1 MKTIKLLS
9 LFIVATVIFSSCD
22 AIADTLSKDV
32 DGTMNIDFTT
42 TGEPITAPDGLQKAN
57 NATNAD
63 IIIYNQPFSI
73 SDVRTELKKYGLDVR
88 NFYKI
93 TITSATF
100 TLPTTADAQKF
111 AGAKILVYDMLLGQQ
126 EGTITS
132 NTFNLVVKDQNVL
145 FNTIRF
151 WATSH
156 VKITNPIQLPKG
168 LDVKVKI
175 NYTAKVSAISNPDLR
190 DLEIPE

>member
-9 LFIVATVIFSSCD
+9 FFIVATVIFSSCD
-22 AIADTLSKDV
+22 AIADSLSKEV

-42 TGEPITAPDGLQKAN
+42 TGEPLTAPDGLQKAN

-63 IIIYNQPFSI
+63 IIIYNEPFQLSE
-73 SDVRTELKKYGLDVR
+73 VRDELKKYGLDIH
-88 NFYKI
+88 NFRDL

-111 AGAKILVYDMLLGQQ
+111 AGAKILVYDQLLGQQ
-126 EGTITS
+126 EGSITS
-132 NTFNLVVKDQNVL
+132 NTFNLVIKDQGVL

-175 NYTAKVSAISNPDLR
+175 NYTGVLSPIRNPDLR
-190 DLEIPE
+190 DLEFPE